1 MQKIICS
8 MLSVLAI
15 CSCSS
20 TTIKY
25 TEVDKIG
32 ANYSNYK
39 KQYFYC
45 QGESCLFSTK
55 LEPYTAT
62 DFKPREPDYVPPIT
76 IVNNDI
82 KRVKKHKPYHHK
94 KKLSRK
100 AVKKNSDLITK
111 CFIVNKNESGNVAIS
126 GNHLIPVNNQ
136 EVQEMKSLESS
147 VKSTVVK
154 K

>member
-8 MLSVLAI
+8 MLSVLTI

-20 TTIKY
+20 TTMKY
-25 TEVDKIG
+25 TEVGKIG
-32 ANYSNYK
+32 ANYGNDK

-45 QGESCLFSTK
+45 QGESCLSATK
-55 LEPYTAT
+55 LEPYTAI
-62 DFKPREPDYVPPIT
+62 DFKPIEPDYVPPIT
-76 IVNNDI
+76 IVNNDV
-82 KRVKKHKPYHHK
+82 KVKKHKSYHRK

-100 AVKKNSDLITK
+100 SVKKNSNLITK